1 MRRIGDAA
9 SSHVYANL
17 DYWIV
22 QESSN
27 PTVLYSLKVHLQR
40 KLNDAG
46 IRRSGNV
53 ASGGADGRAS
63 AAKSGIRK
71 CHIWIGPLR
80 MVEQVEE
87 LPTELEAYILMTLER
102 NEVLDEAHVHIPEVR
117 TAPSSFA
124 GVAIGSECRFSEHCR
139 VEPRHTVNAGRA
151 RSRCASVA
159 H

>member
-46 IRRSGNV
+46 IRRSGYV
-53 ASGGADGRAS
+53 
-63 AAKSGIRK
+63 
-71 CHIWIGPLR
+71 
-80 MVEQVEE
+80 
-87 LPTELEAYILMTLER
+87 
-102 NEVLDEAHVHIPEVR
+102 
-117 TAPSSFA
+117 
-124 GVAIGSECRFSEHCR
+124 
-139 VEPRHTVNAGRA
+139 AGRG
-151 RSRCASVA
+151 SDGGTNGGKIGV
-159 H
+159 